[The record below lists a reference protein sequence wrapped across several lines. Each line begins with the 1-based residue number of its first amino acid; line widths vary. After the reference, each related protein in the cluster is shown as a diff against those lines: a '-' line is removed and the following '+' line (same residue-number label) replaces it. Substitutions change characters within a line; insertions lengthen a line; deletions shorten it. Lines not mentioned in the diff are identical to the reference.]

1 MTIPTDDYPQHI
13 AVIMDGNG
21 RWAEQRGKHRYAGH
35 LAGVQQARNLIETCV
50 DLPVKALTLFAFSSE
65 NWRRPALEVR
75 LLLNLFLLKL
85 RSEIKALHANQVCFR
100 LIGDV
105 SAFPSKLQACISEA
119 EDLTRNNQSL
129 LLQVAANYG
138 GRWDLTQAT
147 RHLAAQ
153 VAQGELKPADI
164 TEAHINQHL
173 ATTAAAPE
181 PDLFIRTGGELRISN
196 FMLWQCA
203 YTELYFTDTLWPDF
217 DQLALQQA
225 LHNFARRQ
233 RRFGRTSQQL
243 QT

>member
-1 MTIPTDDYPQHI
+1 MTELIDDYPQHI

-21 RWAEQRGKHRYAGH
+21 RWAKQRGKHRYAGH

-50 DLPVKALTLFAFSSE
+50 DLPVKVLTLFAFSSE

-85 RSEIKALHANQVCFR
+85 RSEIKTLHANQVCFR

-105 SAFPSKLQACISEA
+105 SAFPDKLQNRVSYS
-119 EDLTRNNQSL
+119 EDLTQNNQAL

-147 RHLAAQ
+147 RRIAAQ
-153 VAQGELKPADI
+153 VAQGELQPEDI
-164 TEAHINQHL
+164 TEAHISQNL
-173 ATTAAAPE
+173 AFPDVPD
-181 PDLFIRTGGELRISN
+181 PDLFIRTGGEVRISN

-203 YTELYFTDTLWPDF
+203 YTECYFTDTLWPDF
-217 DQLALQQA
+217 DAAALQQA
-225 LHNFARRQ
+225 LHSFANRQ
-233 RRFGRTSQQL
+233 RRFGRTGEQL
-243 QT
+243 KT